1 MAFALLR
8 SLGNLLPM
16 RRGPSVRVDKQL
28 TLVEKQRQILEEH
41 RQNTPTGRLRTAY
54 GKGLISQFWFLPY
67 HDQLTGETP
76 AMRAAY
82 RLMLRSSTVKT
93 GLYSKILSVA
103 SLDYQIQPDIPDS
116 PRDLEACEFLKFNI
130 SRTPMGM
137 FGLVHAI
144 LTHKLINGHQ
154 LSEPV
159 LDMEREDRTWRG
171 KIVLADLKA
180 KHPDTYDL
188 QCDEYSNPAA
198 VKGRGPN
205 AGDVW
210 PISDFVY
217 SRYLPLY
224 DDPLGTS
231 DLRSAYQPYFM
242 RDTVTKLRAIHAE
255 KYTSPFMIGQYG
267 NQDDKPDLE
276 DALARARSNSW
287 IAIPVGT
294 QIEAKNIASSGE
306 SDYKS
311 FIDDCD
317 KQMLIGI
324 VGAYLQIL
332 EGQVQD
338 GRGSASVSKT
348 VSELFQWLLAVVFQ
362 EVVNKQI
369 FPLLMR
375 LNYAGIGVPR
385 LTLGGVSEDE
395 IAKIIANM
403 QGAQALGLKLS
414 QKDAYTRLS
423 MQPPLGPDDELTAAT
438 VTQLQT
444 QAMQSPPG
452 DGAGGGDP
460 FAGGMFAEDRRGT
473 YDQFGRI
480 RIRRIMDNDPNDWRP
495 HKMAN
500 GQMGWISPNGLV
512 RATKPTK
519 MDLKRQAARVVKK
532 SAAAKFIRK
541 TLRPFK
547 SGQLSG
553 KEVGKITE
561 VATAAGASP
570 QILRKLRR
578 LRPERIA
585 SRIAAA
591 KARIAATPDKTK
603 HAAIMQRAMRGG
615 LNQAE
620 FKQLT
625 DHLRSAGPEGSKLA
639 RRLERSTSPVSTA
652 RKILR
657 AAKPT
662 ADLTFETILAK
673 SPIGITTEKE
683 WIGKMVRRHG
693 KVGGAVLGAAFHLV
707 DFAVS
712 AGTLVFAPALVAKA
726 ALTPGG
732 MLGYN
737 KSRKA
742 LVQASLEWVARR
754 VRGGRRVLGLSE
766 QFTDDGIGEVDAIV
780 ADLREKIIER
790 HPGIDPSQL
799 SEAVLLF
806 IIEESIPD
814 RYREM
819 VGSKS

>member
-8 SLGNLLPM
+8 SLGNLLPT
-16 RRGPSVRVDKQL
+16 RRGPSVRVEKQL

-41 RQNTPTGRLRTAY
+41 RNSTPTGRLKTAF

-67 HDQLTGETP
+67 HDQLIGETP

-116 PRDLEACEFLKFNI
+116 PRDLEACEFLKYNI

-137 FGLVHAI
+137 FGLVHTI
-144 LTHKLINGHQ
+144 LTHKLVNGHQ

-171 KIVLADLKA
+171 KVVLADLKP

-255 KYTSPFMIGQYG
+255 KYTSPFMVGQYG

-294 QIEAKNIASSGE
+294 QIEAKSIATSGE

-348 VSELFQWLLAVVFQ
+348 VSELFQWLLAVIFQ
-362 EVVNKQI
+362 EVINKQL

-444 QAMQSPPG
+444 QAMQMPD
-452 DGAGGGDP
+452 DGSGGGDP

-480 RIRRIMDNDPNDWRP
+480 RIRRIMQNDPNDWRP

-512 RATKPTK
+512 RATKPTT
-519 MDLKRQAARVVKK
+519 MDRAREFEHFKK
-532 SAAAKFIRK
+532 TNPVTDLVRK
-541 TLRPFK
+541 TIRPLK
-547 SGQLSG
+547 TGQLSR
-553 KEVGKITE
+553 KEVDKMVA
-561 VATAAGASP
+561 VATASGASP
-570 QILRKLRR
+570 KVLRKLDR

-585 SRIAAA
+585 PRIAAA
-591 KARIAATPDKTK
+591 KAKIAAIPDKTK
-603 HAAIMQRAMRGG
+603 HAAIMAAALRGG
-615 LNQAE
+615 VKKNDFRQVVN
-620 FKQLT
+620 
-625 DHLRSAGPEGSKLA
+625 HLRSAGPEGKKLA
-639 RRLERSTSPVSTA
+639 RRLERSTQPASA
-652 RKILR
+652 AKKILR

-662 ADLTFETILAK
+662 ANLAFETILAK
-673 SPIGITTEKE
+673 SPIGLTTEKE
-683 WIGKMVRRHG
+683 WIGKMIRRHG
-693 KVGGAVLGAAFHLV
+693 RVGGAVLGAAFHV
-707 DFAVS
+707 ADFAIASGLLALGVPLIIAKVS
-712 AGTLVFAPALVAKA
+712 GGAGLMAYNTARKTAVKKTLEGVAKA
-726 ALTPGG
+726 TVWTKRA
-732 MLGYN
+732 
-737 KSRKA
+737 
-742 LVQASLEWVARR
+742 V
-754 VRGGRRVLGLSE
+754 GLSE
-766 QFTDDGIGEVDAIV
+766 QFADDGFDQVDAII
-780 ADLREKIIER
+780 ADLREEILAR
-790 HPGIDPSQL
+790 HPDIDPS
-799 SEAVLLF
+799 LLTDSILLD
-806 IIEESIPD
+806 IIEEAIPD
-814 RYREM
+814 RYRET
-819 VGSKS
+819 VGSES